1 MVSTRVR
8 PAKAHDAP
16 CAVNIRACR
25 LGGLTGWGRIQKKP
39 DPKARRVLQG
49 GTRGALG
56 KRRGGEP
63 SGMIIEP

>member
-1 MVSTRVR
+1 MLRLAAALVLLAFPVLADDITGKARVI
-8 PAKAHDAP
+8 D
-16 CAVNIRACR
+16 
-25 LGGLTGWGRIQKKP
+25 KKP

-56 KRRGGEP
+56 KRKGGEP